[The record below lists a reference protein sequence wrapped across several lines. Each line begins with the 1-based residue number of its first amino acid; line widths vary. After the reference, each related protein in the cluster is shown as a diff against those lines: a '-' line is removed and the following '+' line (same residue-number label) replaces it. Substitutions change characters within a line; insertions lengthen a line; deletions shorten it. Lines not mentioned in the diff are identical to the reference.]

1 MTLAVEHGDYQL
13 HVIRSVRLDVP
24 GLAGFQPQ
32 LGGVALHGPLGR
44 SLVGILVAVPIPR
57 TLGQAEVVYD
67 AQLGHIGAKN
77 TAVVKAAPDDLSTT
91 PRPALPTLIP
101 GQVAPAGDILAWAV
115 GQRAAIFGH
124 HAGYAWLLEVWD
136 IGSVTVVARH
146 VAYQVYASLAQGA
159 LRSTHRGG
167 TGGI

>member
-67 AQLGHIGAKN
+67 AQLGHIGAED
-77 TAVVKAAPDDLSTT
+77 TAVVETAPNDLSTT

-101 GQVAPAGDILAWAV
+101 GQIAPTGDILTWTV
-115 GQRAAIFGH
+115 SQRTAIFGH
-124 HAGYAWLLEVWD
+124 HAGYARLLEVGD
-136 IGSVTVVARH
+136 IGAVTIVARH
-146 VAYQVYASLAQGA
+146 VAYQIYASLAQGA
-159 LRSTHRGG
+159 LRSTNRRGASG
-167 TGGI
+167 V